1 MSHLY
6 IFLKEKNLVKLIHD
20 RGSLTRVSCIAGF
33 FSVLEINGLQ
43 VASDVF
49 DDIYRCSFKRQT
61 GVSLKYMMDFGSIPT
76 KRNLLLSAQFLHKEL
91 PIRLAHRVT
100 ELENLPLGLSHKP
113 PILKVCPT
121 TGSSWAD
128 FQTIGMKVA
137 LK

>member
-1 MSHLY
+1 MNKH
-6 IFLKEKNLVKLIHD
+6 
-20 RGSLTRVSCIAGF
+20 
-33 FSVLEINGLQ
+33 Q

-100 ELENLPLGLSHKP
+100 ELENLPLGLSHKQ
-113 PILKVCPT
+113 PILKVRPAT
-121 TGSSWAD
+121 SSFRAD
-128 FQTIGMKVA
+128 FPTISIKA
-137 LK
+137 PLK